1 MHVVCDDKT
10 ATIRQET
17 KTALAEERSRLLKL
31 KQHDVVWSKRKRGR
45 VEYLMIM

>member
-10 ATIRQET
+10 ATIQET

-31 KQHDVVWSKRKRGR
+31 KQHVVVWSKRKRGR